1 MLLDMRGDDGRGA
14 PLTDRHEAL
23 GADSTSQVHNHSM
36 APLPRPVVPDL
47 PSLTRLFYPS
57 IEALGEFTEEAIDD
71 LPLGYRRL
79 LAHNEHMTVTVE
91 QFHGCPVDVRVLD
104 RRTTP
109 THYARKIL
117 LTRRSDGGVVQYGI
131 MRVHFA
137 YLSDAVR
144 SEIESEATPLGR
156 ILIEHDIHRRVQLFS
171 LRRVRMGDELR
182 NLFGTELNETH
193 GRTALIEC
201 NSAPAIELLEIVAP
215 LEHAG

>member
-1 MLLDMRGDDGRGA
+1 M
-14 PLTDRHEAL
+14 
-23 GADSTSQVHNHSM
+23 DSPS
-36 APLPRPVVPDL
+36 RPVVPDL

-57 IEALGEFTEEAIDD
+57 IEALGEFAEEAIDEM
-71 LPLGYRRL
+71 PPGYRRL

-117 LTRRSDGGVVQYGI
+117 LTRQSDGRVVQFGI

-137 YLSDAVR
+137 SLPEAVR
-144 SEIESEATPLGR
+144 REIESEATPLGR

-182 NLFGTELNETH
+182 QLFGQAGAAETH

-215 LEHAG
+215 LEDAE